1 MAIGNAP
8 TMAALNQQAYQ
19 LALQFRSTAQQATA
33 LQSYVVGLGQAG
45 LVALGFAA
53 ADATELL
60 TCANYMASLAQVYQ
74 GTLQQGGTGG
84 TGAILFN
91 FQSALVP
98 LTGSS

>member
-8 TMAALNQQAYQ
+8 NLAAVNSQAYQ
-19 LALQFRSTAQQATA
+19 IALQFRSTAQQALA
-33 LQSYVVGLGQAG
+33 FQAYIVGLGQSG
-45 LVALGFAA
+45 LVALGFAS
-53 ADATELL
+53 ADATEMII
-60 TCANYMASLAQVYQ
+60 CANYMASLAQVYQ

-91 FQSALVP
+91 FQNALIP